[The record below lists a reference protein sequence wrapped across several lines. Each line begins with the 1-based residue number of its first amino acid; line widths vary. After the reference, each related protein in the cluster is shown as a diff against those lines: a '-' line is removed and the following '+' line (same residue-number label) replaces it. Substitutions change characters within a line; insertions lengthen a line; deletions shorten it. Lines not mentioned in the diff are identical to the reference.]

1 MYNKQL
7 DTFIKVAELGSF
19 SKAAEAMYIT
29 PSAVI
34 QQMNHLE
41 KELQIPLLQRTNH
54 GTKLTK
60 AGEILL
66 RKSREMVHLDGEIRQ
81 QMAALREQ
89 DKKEILVGT
98 SLLHKCR
105 LLYEMWMRFGGEAR
119 GYRVRLIDMS
129 SDAKLYSTVDI
140 VEGIQDG
147 EPWQR
152 TRNFL
157 GVCPT
162 PVVCAVPRGHRL
174 AEKKMLTYEDM
185 RGETLVTI
193 VQGMSKELDH
203 LRMEASE
210 HGVIVVDVRQYDM
223 SVFSM
228 CIMNG
233 YLLQTPACWQDI
245 HPDMVTIPCE
255 WGYSH
260 PYGFHYQQEP
270 SGPVQDFLE
279 FVDELCSQ
287 EKFHV

>member
-7 DTFIKVAELGSF
+7 DTFMKVAELGSF

-41 KELQIPLLQRTNH
+41 KELQIRLLQRTNQ
-54 GTKLTK
+54 GTTLTK
-60 AGEILL
+60 AGQILL
-66 RKSREMVHLDGEIRQ
+66 RKSREMVHLDEEIRQ

-105 LLYEMWMRFGGEAR
+105 LLYEMWMRFEGER
-119 GYRVRLIDMS
+119 KGYRVRLVDMT
-129 SDAKLYSTVDI
+129 SDASLYSTVDI

-157 GVCPT
+157 GVCRT
-162 PVVCAVPRGHRL
+162 PVGCAVPKNHPL
-174 AEKKMLTYEDM
+174 AMKKMLTYEDM

-193 VQGMSKELDH
+193 VQGMSKDLDQ
-203 LRMEASE
+203 LREEATA

-228 CIMNG
+228 CMMNG

-255 WGYSH
+255 WDYVH
-260 PYGFHYQQEP
+260 PYGFHYQGEP
-270 SGPVQDFLE
+270 SGPVREFLG
-279 FVDELCSQ
+279 FVEELCGR
-287 EKFHV
+287 EKFYV

>member
-105 LLYEMWMRFGGEAR
+105 LLYEMWMRFGYGAGNGR
-119 GYRVRLIDMS
+119 
-129 SDAKLYSTVDI
+129 
-140 VEGIQDG
+140 
-147 EPWQR
+147 
-152 TRNFL
+152 
-157 GVCPT
+157 
-162 PVVCAVPRGHRL
+162 
-174 AEKKMLTYEDM
+174 
-185 RGETLVTI
+185 
-193 VQGMSKELDH
+193 
-203 LRMEASE
+203 
-210 HGVIVVDVRQYDM
+210 
-223 SVFSM
+223 SV
-228 CIMNG
+228 
-233 YLLQTPACWQDI
+233 
-245 HPDMVTIPCE
+245 
-255 WGYSH
+255 
-260 PYGFHYQQEP
+260 
-270 SGPVQDFLE
+270 
-279 FVDELCSQ
+279 
-287 EKFHV
+287 

>member
-7 DTFIKVAELGSF
+7 DTFMKVAELGSF

-41 KELQIPLLQRTNH
+41 KELQVKLLQRTNQ
-54 GTKLTK
+54 GTALTK
-60 AGEILL
+60 AGQLL
-66 RKSREMVHLDGEIRQ
+66 LHKSRELVQLDGEIRQ

-105 LLYEMWMRFGGEAR
+105 LLYEMWMRFGGENR
-119 GYRVRLIDMS
+119 GYRVRLIDMGA
-129 SDAKLYSTVDI
+129 DAKLFSTVDI
-140 VEGIQDG
+140 VEGIRDG

-152 TRNFL
+152 TRRFL
-157 GVCPT
+157 GVCQT
-162 PVVCAVPRGHRL
+162 PVGCAVPKNHPL
-174 AEKKMLTYEDM
+174 AAKKMLTYEDM

-193 VQGMSKELDH
+193 VQGMSRELDQ
-203 LRMEASE
+203 LRAEATA

-245 HPDMVTIPCE
+245 HPEMVTIPCE
-255 WGYSH
+255 WEYSH
-260 PYGFHYQQEP
+260 DYGFHYQEEP
-270 SGPVQDFLE
+270 SEAVREFLDFVE
-279 FVDELCSQ
+279 NLCGQ

>member
-41 KELQIPLLQRTNH
+41 KELQIQLLHRTNQ
-54 GTKLTK
+54 GTTLTE
-60 AGEILL
+60 AGQFLL
-66 RKSREMVHLDGEIRQ
+66 RKSREMVHLDEEIRG
-81 QMAALREQ
+81 QMASLRER
-89 DKKEILVGT
+89 DTKEILVGT

-105 LLYEMWMRFGGEAR
+105 LLYEMWMRFGGEQR
-119 GYRVRLIDMS
+119 GCRVHLIDMS
-129 SDAKLYSTVDI
+129 ADGRLYSKVDI
-140 VEGIQDG
+140 IEGIQDG

-152 TRNFL
+152 SRQFL
-157 GVCPT
+157 GVCRT
-162 PVVCAVPRGHRL
+162 PVACAVPKNHPL
-174 AEKKMLTYEDM
+174 ATKKMLTYEDM

-193 VQGMSKELDH
+193 VQGMSKELDE
-203 LRMEASE
+203 LRAEATE
-210 HGVIVVDVRQYDM
+210 QGVIVVDVRQYDM

-255 WGYSH
+255 WDYAH
-260 PYGFHYQQEP
+260 PYGFHYQGEP
-270 SGPVQDFLE
+270 NGSVKDFLK
-279 FVDELCSQ
+279 FVEELCEK